1 MNFFIAI
8 ISTVFASLWDIF
20 FKKALKYN
28 INLWNNDFLW
38 QILPLGIFI
47 FAYYYFE
54 FHFDTTL
61 YISPQVLF
69 AIFLS
74 LLFYTVGR
82 YFHAKIFKI
91 EKITYLLPYENLSKI
106 FTIIFSFY
114 LFSDISTLSFI
125 ITLVT
130 IFVIFISSLDMKNIA
145 FSKNILIFSF
155 SHVLFAIWNL
165 IVGYILLESAQWGLW
180 VSGYSFITTY
190 LVMGVILFFIPFFLL
205 KWFKELKNVDFGFY
219 TYRSISWFLS
229 WFSWFLSLVV
239 ISYLWLSISVLL
251 SFLWILST
259 LFFAFF
265 ILRDIPRKK
274 DIILTIIILI
284 LISLWFYFK

>member
-1 MNFFIAI
+1 
-8 ISTVFASLWDIF
+8 L
-20 FKKALKYN
+20 
-28 INLWNNDFLW
+28 
-38 QILPLGIFI
+38 
-47 FAYYYFE
+47 
-54 FHFDTTL
+54 
-61 YISPQVLF
+61 
-69 AIFLS
+69 
-74 LLFYTVGR
+74 
-82 YFHAKIFKI
+82 
-91 EKITYLLPYENLSKI
+91 
-106 FTIIFSFY
+106 
-114 LFSDISTLSFI
+114 
-125 ITLVT
+125 
-130 IFVIFISSLDMKNIA
+130 
-145 FSKNILIFSF
+145 
-155 SHVLFAIWNL
+155 LFAIWNL
-165 IVGYILLESAQWGLW
+165 VVGYILLETSKWGLW

-190 LVMGVILFFIPFFLL
+190 LVMWVVLFFIPFLLL

-239 ISYLWLSISVLL
+239 ISYLGLSISVLL

>member
-1 MNFFIAI
+1 MNLLIAM
-8 ISTVFASLWDIF
+8 ISTIFASLWDIF

-38 QILPLGIFI
+38 QILPLWVFI

-54 FHFDTTL
+54 FQFDTTL
-61 YISPQVLF
+61 YLSLDVIG

-74 LLFYTVGR
+74 LFFYTIGR

-114 LFSDISTLSFI
+114 LFSDISTLSFF

-130 IFVIFISSLDMKNIA
+130 IFVIIVFSLDFKNIA

-155 SHVLFAIWNL
+155 SHLLFAIWNL
-165 IVGYILLESAQWGLW
+165 IVGYILLETSKWGLW

-190 LVMGVILFFIPFFLL
+190 LVMGIVIFFIPFFVL
-205 KWFKELKNVDFGFY
+205 KWFQELKKVDFGFY

-239 ISYLWLSISVLL
+239 ISYLGLSISVLL
-251 SFLWILST
+251 SFLGIFST

-274 DIILTIIILI
+274 DIILTIIILT

>member
-1 MNFFIAI
+1 MNLLIAM
-8 ISTVFASLWDIF
+8 ISTIFASLWDIF

-38 QILPLGIFI
+38 QILPLGVFI

-54 FHFDTTL
+54 FQFDTTL
-61 YISPQVLF
+61 YLSLDVIG

-74 LLFYTVGR
+74 LFFYTIGR

-114 LFSDISTLSFI
+114 LFSDISTLSFF

-130 IFVIFISSLDMKNIA
+130 IFVIIIFSLDFKNIG

-155 SHVLFAIWNL
+155 SHLLFAIWNL
-165 IVGYILLESAQWGLW
+165 IVGYILLETSKWGLW

-190 LVMGVILFFIPFFLL
+190 LVMGVVIFFIPFFVL
-205 KWFKELKNVDFGFY
+205 KWFQELKKVDFGFY

-239 ISYLWLSISVLL
+239 ISYLGLSISVLL
-251 SFLWILST
+251 SFLWIFST

-274 DIILTIIILI
+274 DIILTIIILT